1 MLNKEATSEH
11 QTLPFRRLRH
21 RVCHQ
26 RAPYA
31 FYSTAN
37 TEDHAIYHG

>member
-11 QTLPFRRLRH
+11 QPLTFRH

-37 TEDHAIYHG
+37 TEDHAISHG